1 MNNYQWYP
9 YADLVLKN
17 ANIYTVD
24 LTISEIQSG
33 KYDFTIISNGYIA
46 IKDGKIISVGEGMD
60 ESFIGPE
67 THVEDVEGKT
77 VIPGL
82 VDSHMHAMF
91 AGMDLQNVALKDCK
105 TLDEMLGLLKE
116 RAEKVPEG
124 SWIKGAAW
132 NELNWTDGKKPDRY
146 ALDSVSTKHAI
157 FAKRLCCHVIVANS
171 MALKLAGITKDTPDP
186 DGGIIGRDENGE
198 PNGWLYENSAMDLI
212 EKVFPPLTEAQL
224 IDSIEGIGKYINSV
238 GITTVIDA

>member
-157 FAKRLCCHVIVANS
+157 FAK
-171 MALKLAGITKDTPDP
+171 
-186 DGGIIGRDENGE
+186 
-198 PNGWLYENSAMDLI
+198 LYG
-212 EKVFPPLTEAQL
+212 T
-224 IDSIEGIGKYINSV
+224 
-238 GITTVIDA
+238 

>member
-67 THVEDVEGKT
+67 THVEDVEGKRLFQDWLIHT
-77 VIPGL
+77 C
-82 VDSHMHAMF
+82 MQC
-91 AGMDLQNVALKDCK
+91 LQEWICR
-105 TLDEMLGLLKE
+105 TL
-116 RAEKVPEG
+116 R
-124 SWIKGAAW
+124 
-132 NELNWTDGKKPDRY
+132 
-146 ALDSVSTKHAI
+146 
-157 FAKRLCCHVIVANS
+157 
-171 MALKLAGITKDTPDP
+171 
-186 DGGIIGRDENGE
+186 
-198 PNGWLYENSAMDLI
+198 
-212 EKVFPPLTEAQL
+212 
-224 IDSIEGIGKYINSV
+224 
-238 GITTVIDA
+238 